1 MNSDIYSIQNDDF
14 STLGNLYAA
23 TEVPKPYKLS
33 AVTGYKSSVSF
44 LNHGNVN
51 LMANSTAN
59 LKSYGSLTGQ
69 NSNVN
74 KLSATQG
81 YEINIPESNNYFSY
95 SKLNSTA

>member
-14 STLGNLYAA
+14 STLGTLYTA
-23 TEVPKPYKLS
+23 TEVPKAYKLS
-33 AVTGYKSSVSF
+33 SVTGYKSGASF
-44 LNHGNVN
+44 LNHGNLN

-74 KLSATQG
+74 KLSASQG
-81 YEINIPESNNYFSY
+81 YEINMPESNNYFSY
-95 SKLNSTA
+95 SNLNRNQ